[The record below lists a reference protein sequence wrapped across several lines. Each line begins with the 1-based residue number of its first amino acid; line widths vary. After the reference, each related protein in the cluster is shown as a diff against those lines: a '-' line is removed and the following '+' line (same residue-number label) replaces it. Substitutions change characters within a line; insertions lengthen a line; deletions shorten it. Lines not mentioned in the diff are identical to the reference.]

1 MRILHTSDWHIGRTF
16 HEYPTLDAAKF
27 VLGQLPELIRKHE
40 IDVVVAAGDIYDSGK
55 PKPEAVEVLR
65 DLFKGVLDA
74 GAKLVV
80 TSGNHDNAMGLDFAG
95 TFSAGSGLH
104 IMADVSR
111 LMKPVELSDEH
122 GSVDFYGIPFIDPV
136 IHRHL
141 EWIPEKA
148 VTQHEVIS
156 AAMDQ
161 IRFTMLERQSKGRRS
176 VVLSHTFVAGAEKES
191 SDTELPIT
199 REPLVAGG
207 LDNVPVNV
215 FDGMDYV
222 ALGHIH
228 GRAELKNNVRYS
240 GAIMHFSFK
249 EAKKPRGG
257 WLLDLLPGKDARVEW
272 IDFPIFRQLSEIK
285 GSFNDILTKEE
296 YKSLVDHYV
305 RVVYTD
311 DTPVIDANRKLAAR
325 FPHFA
330 EVVHLPAN
338 RAARNEM
345 TYTDRIK
352 GKPDIEVIES
362 FLKEVRNGEKA
373 SKEELAIL
381 SEALAEV
388 QAEELG
394 L

>member
-1 MRILHTSDWHIGRTF
+1 
-16 HEYPTLDAAKF
+16 
-27 VLGQLPELIRKHE
+27 
-40 IDVVVAAGDIYDSGK
+40 
-55 PKPEAVEVLR
+55 
-65 DLFKGVLDA
+65 
-74 GAKLVV
+74 
-80 TSGNHDNAMGLDFAG
+80 
-95 TFSAGSGLH
+95 
-104 IMADVSR
+104 
-111 LMKPVELSDEH
+111 
-122 GSVDFYGIPFIDPV
+122 
-136 IHRHL
+136 
-141 EWIPEKA
+141 
-148 VTQHEVIS
+148 
-156 AAMDQ
+156 
-161 IRFTMLERQSKGRRS
+161 
-176 VVLSHTFVAGAEKES
+176 
-191 SDTELPIT
+191 
-199 REPLVAGG
+199 
-207 LDNVPVNV
+207 
-215 FDGMDYV
+215 MDYV

-257 WLLDLLPGKDARVEW
+257 WLVDLLPGKDTRVDW

-330 EVVHLPAN
+330 EVFHLPAN